1 MASNGCSALSPAL
14 QVLVRVFTKEES
26 IEESGVVSLAL
37 KDEHRATP
45 RVCAPIHSP
54 HINFFFLSNSPHI
67 KLEPMIL
74 FSFKRKS

>member
-1 MASNGCSALSPAL
+1 MASNGCSASSPAL

-45 RVCAPIHSP
+45 RLCAPIH
-54 HINFFFLSNSPHI
+54 SPHI